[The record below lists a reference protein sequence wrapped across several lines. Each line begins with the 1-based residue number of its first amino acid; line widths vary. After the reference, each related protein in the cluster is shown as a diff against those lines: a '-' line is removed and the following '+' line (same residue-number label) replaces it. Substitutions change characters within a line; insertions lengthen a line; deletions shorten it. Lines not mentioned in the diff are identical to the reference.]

1 MAHFLSSSKYH
12 IAMNIF
18 QLPTSLPIAT
28 APEVFET
35 LHDSKNIKIER
46 IISTGQVS
54 ESWYDQEQDEWVCLL
69 QGKARL
75 LFDHDQGETIKLSA
89 GDTLFIPKHRLHR
102 VVYTSVQP
110 ACIWLAIF
118 WQ

>member
-1 MAHFLSSSKYH
+1 
-12 IAMNIF
+12 
-18 QLPTSLPIAT
+18 
-28 APEVFET
+28 
-35 LHDSKNIKIER
+35 
-46 IISTGQVS
+46 
-54 ESWYDQEQDEWVCLL
+54 L